1 MTRSLRYFFNHHC
14 DALNAHRTGQGDP
27 SLWGSEAVTLQ
38 EEGKLLRMRGPG
50 GPGSMGGTSAGLQ
63 RGEGCGVR
71 ETASC
76 GLNRVFPK
84 FMSFQEPQNVTLLR
98 NRIAADVS
106 S

>member
-1 MTRSLRYFFNHHC
+1 
-14 DALNAHRTGQGDP
+14 
-27 SLWGSEAVTLQ
+27 
-38 EEGKLLRMRGPG
+38 
-50 GPGSMGGTSAGLQ
+50 MGGTSAGLQ

-84 FMSFQEPQNVTLLR
+84 FMSFQEPQNVTLLG